1 MNKLVE
7 YLETHHNPGGNAI
20 QHTWIDTILNETK
33 WTREEVY
40 LLALEAREN
49 EYVTLSPK
57 TGYRI
62 RDNDP
67 ESLEIIG
74 LWNIVYHNMGKR
86 RTILLKHPARSKE
99 CTSKSIFLLNQ
110 SSKLKLESRWG
121 KFAFNCLKVS
131 SQTRS
136 A

>member
-7 YLETHHNPGGNAI
+7 YLNVHHNPGGNAI
-20 QHTWIDTILNETK
+20 QHTRVETILSETG
-33 WTREEVY
+33 WIREE
-40 LLALEAREN
+40 LFKLALEARED

-74 LWNIVYHNMGKR
+74 L
-86 RTILLKHPARSKE
+86 
-99 CTSKSIFLLNQ
+99 
-110 SSKLKLESRWG
+110 
-121 KFAFNCLKVS
+121 
-131 SQTRS
+131 
-136 A
+136 